1 MEFEKNLMMIF
12 IRKTKNAA
20 ATAVE
25 ILAGRDPNA

>member
-1 MEFEKNLMMIF
+1 LMMIF